1 MIGRKRCHEPFPPPI
16 KRIGPL
22 TIHRFPFT
30 VIYSGAC
37 AASLFIAACA
47 TIPPAGIPRDNALA
61 ARVGMILERRG
72 LGPDALSVIDNIIR
86 HDTAPPPAAPPM
98 VRELLAGPL
107 AAADA
112 GSLFDRAVPGSLRRF
127 VDEWSAQETAPL
139 DPGSARI
146 LLGDLLEPYLGELA
160 EAQRVQRAAMRG
172 KAFDAQALVSQ
183 LQDDLPSLD
192 RLQGIAARF
201 DQPLLRRAT
210 TLFLDATARFVR
222 ALHEGGVRIEFPE
235 EGARFESA
243 VGMVVIGTRG
253 DDVHGPGAAVIVDPG
268 GNDTYIRLP
277 TLDGA
282 ISVIVDLGGDD
293 RYGGSDVVV
302 HGLSAIVDFSG
313 NDTYAMA
320 GPGLGAAIAGAAV
333 VVDFSGDDRYTADVF
348 GEGAAAFGLGSI
360 VDLAGNDTYRL
371 RAGGQGLGLAEG
383 VGLLWDRAGND
394 TYVAAGFADIYGRGG
409 ELSWAQGAAFGYR
422 TLLGGGIG
430 ILRDDAGD
438 DRYEAEMY
446 AQGAGYYYGVGLL
459 WDLGGSDRYRAVR
472 YAQGAGVHEAVGVL
486 RDESGDDRYELAVG
500 VGQGMGLDL
509 AVGVLADAT
518 GDDHYRAPLLAQ
530 GTATA
535 NGFGIVFD
543 GGGADEWHVDDT
555 RQAWGNA
562 EWSRG
567 LPTLGLFLY
576 DPVHAVFV
584 RKEGTLSPPLEAA
597 RLGGPRGDAPV
608 RHEPAG
614 ARRCPDAATAAIES
628 TLPLADA
635 LRRLAPAFAGG
646 SFDPAVYADVQQ
658 RLVTRLE
665 GGLAELPHD
674 DFDVAWSLGEAL
686 RCAVAGASA
695 GDARA
700 MWNGMERV
708 LAAEPATPFAGAIAG
723 ALRDRPAPPPQM
735 KRILAALDAH
745 PGCGVR
751 SAALRLRG
759 TAATG
764 EASRT
769 SALNA
774 AQSALRSP
782 CWRLQASA
790 LAVLRQLGDAPADSA
805 VLPSFLRGAVGDAVT
820 K

>member
-1 MIGRKRCHEPFPPPI
+1 
-16 KRIGPL
+16 
-22 TIHRFPFT
+22 
-30 VIYSGAC
+30 V
-37 AASLFIAACA
+37 
-47 TIPPAGIPRDNALA
+47 
-61 ARVGMILERRG
+61 RVDAILERRG

-86 HDTAPPPAAPPM
+86 HDGASPPAAPPM

-112 GSLFDRAVPGSLRRF
+112 ATLFDRAVPGALRRF

-160 EAQRVQRAAMRG
+160 EAQRVLRAAMRG
-172 KAFDAQALVSQ
+172 KAFDARALASQ
-183 LQDDLPSLD
+183 LQDDLPSLS

-210 TLFLDATARFVR
+210 TLFLNATARFAR
-222 ALHEGGVRIEFPE
+222 ALREGGTRVEFPE

-243 VGMVVIGTRG
+243 AGEVVIGTRG
-253 DDVHGPGAAVIVDPG
+253 DDAHSPGAAIIVDPG
-268 GNDTYIRLP
+268 GNDTYIRMPALG
-277 TLDGA
+277 GA

-293 RYGGSDVVV
+293 RYRGSDLAV

-313 NDTYAMA
+313 NDDYAMA
-320 GPGLGAAIAGAAV
+320 GPGLGAAIAGASI
-333 VVDFSGDDRYTADVF
+333 VVDFSGDDRYTADQF
-348 GEGAAAFGLGSI
+348 GEGAAAFGLGAI

-371 RAGGQGLGLAEG
+371 RAGGQGFGLADG

-394 TYVAAGFADIYGRGG
+394 TYVAAGLADVYERGG
-409 ELSWAQGAAFGYR
+409 GLSWAQGAAFGYR

-438 DRYEAEMY
+438 DRYEAELY
-446 AQGAGYYYGVGLL
+446 AQGAGYYYGLGLL

-486 RDESGDDRYELAVG
+486 RDESGNDRYELAVG

-509 AVGVLADAT
+509 AAGVLVDAA
-518 GDDHYRAPLLAQ
+518 GDDQYRAPLLAQ
-530 GTATA
+530 GAATA

-543 GGGADEWHVDDT
+543 AGGADAWRVDDS
-555 RQAWGNA
+555 RQAWGGA

-567 LPTLGLFLY
+567 LPTLGVLLY
-576 DPVHAVFV
+576 DPARAVFA
-584 RKEGTLSPPLEAA
+584 RKEGALSPPLEAA
-597 RLGGPRGDAPV
+597 RYGGLQGNAPF
-608 RHEPAG
+608 RHEPAA
-614 ARRCPDAATAAIES
+614 ARRCPDAAAPAGET

-646 SFDPAVYADVQQ
+646 AFDPALYGDVRQ
-658 RLVTRLE
+658 RLVGRLE
-665 GGLAELPHD
+665 ASLADLPRG

-686 RCAVAGASA
+686 RCALAGASA

-700 MWNGMERV
+700 MWEGMERV

-723 ALRDRPAPPPQM
+723 VLRERAAPPPQM
-735 KRILAALDAH
+735 ERLLAALDAH

-764 EASRT
+764 ETSRA
-769 SALNA
+769 SALRA

-790 LAVLRQLGDAPADSA
+790 LAVLRQLGGAPADSA
-805 VLPSFLRGAVGDAVT
+805 VLPSFLRGAAGDAVME
-820 K
+820 